1 MNKQHWQRV
10 SPWALLYFVL
20 HFAYRFIKDGIFNL
34 LPIAVVFVTQVQD
47 KLFWGKIG
55 ASIAVVGLLLYS
67 FAYYL
72 NFRFCITD
80 DHDILLNK
88 GVFKKE
94 RLTLSFLRVQN
105 VNVAEPFYFKPLGLV
120 NCIFDAAGSVAQEAV
135 LPGVTQTYAEDIREQ
150 VLTYK
155 ESQQVVEDQQTTNN
169 EQVEE
174 TQYSLKL
181 TNKEVAKFGLMSNM
195 AILALAALAPF
206 MNVLFDFFE
215 QAVINRLEA
224 FYEQEVGL
232 LVNAAALAIFSILFM
247 LVMLAIL
254 LSVIMSLIRFYNFE
268 LYFQAGKFKRISG
281 LLERHQLSVSLDK
294 VQSIVIKQNPIARML
309 QRYTIQCFQATS
321 GYVTG
326 AKSKQSLVMPV
337 LKREQVNQTLQR
349 VYPWLSEANFD
360 FKALKFKGVEQAL
373 LLKNFLFYSL
383 IPSLLFSLFNYYVV
397 ASHALYS
404 ICILAVLSCLV
415 YLSYKRYGYYFYHY
429 QGRYYGIFRSGM
441 LGVQYRVFELYK
453 AQSTRG
459 VSTYFMRRAGLKSL
473 SIQLASGN
481 VSLPYLKATL
491 ADEIIDFT
499 LFQAESERRNWM

>member
-1 MNKQHWQRV
+1 M
-10 SPWALLYFVL
+10 
-20 HFAYRFIKDGIFNL
+20 
-34 LPIAVVFVTQVQD
+34 
-47 KLFWGKIG
+47 
-55 ASIAVVGLLLYS
+55 
-67 FAYYL
+67 
-72 NFRFCITD
+72 
-80 DHDILLNK
+80 
-88 GVFKKE
+88 
-94 RLTLSFLRVQN
+94 LR
-105 VNVAEPFYFKPLGLV
+105 
-120 NCIFDAAGSVAQEAV
+120 
-135 LPGVTQTYAEDIREQ
+135 
-150 VLTYK
+150 
-155 ESQQVVEDQQTTNN
+155 
-169 EQVEE
+169 
-174 TQYSLKL
+174 
-181 TNKEVAKFGLMSNM
+181 
-195 AILALAALAPF
+195 
-206 MNVLFDFFE
+206 
-215 QAVINRLEA
+215 
-224 FYEQEVGL
+224 
-232 LVNAAALAIFSILFM
+232 
-247 LVMLAIL
+247 
-254 LSVIMSLIRFYNFE
+254 
-268 LYFQAGKFKRISG
+268 
-281 LLERHQLSVSLDK
+281 
-294 VQSIVIKQNPIARML
+294 
-309 QRYTIQCFQATS
+309 
-321 GYVTG
+321 G